1 MTVGD
6 SASGWGSNIG
16 RILGARHPA
25 KNGDAVM
32 NGTCPFAETIQPR
45 SEANPC
51 WLRAEF
57 PAELFC
63 FGERR
68 FSTRSSATA
77 PPSGKR
83 FARRAAAKRLLS
95 SVVIGLALT
104 GCSSAKLLSVQDV
117 SKGPASRPAV
127 VYVAD
132 FELAPDSIQSET
144 LFAWLPLH
152 AYLEQSKARS
162 LVATMSTSIV
172 EDLAKKG
179 IAADRL
185 PANSSFPK
193 QGWLV
198 RGVFMKI
205 DEGNRVKRA
214 IIGFGSGQTDL
225 EVATS
230 TDELSAET
238 APAPLY
244 RAQTGAKSNKLP
256 GAAITLNPYVAA
268 AKFVLDGHD
277 LDRSTR
283 ATAEKIADEIAA
295 RVTGMPEPA
304 RSGVSS
310 SKMAAANEQ
319 RTIPSGMIERIL
331 APTTVTGT

>member
-1 MTVGD
+1 
-6 SASGWGSNIG
+6 
-16 RILGARHPA
+16 
-25 KNGDAVM
+25 M
-32 NGTCPFAETIQPR
+32 NETYPFAETIQPG

-51 WLRAEF
+51 RLRAEF
-57 PAELFC
+57 SAELFC
-63 FGERR
+63 FDERR
-68 FSTRSSATA
+68 LSVLSSATA
-77 PPSGKR
+77 PPSSKR
-83 FARRAAAKRLLS
+83 SARRAAAKCLLS

-104 GCSSAKLLSVQDV
+104 GCSTAKLLSVEDV
-117 SKGPASRPAV
+117 SQGPASRPAV

-132 FELAPDSIQSET
+132 FELAPDSIQSES

-172 EDLAKKG
+172 DDLAKKG

-185 PANSSFPK
+185 PANSPLPK

-205 DEGNRVKRA
+205 DEGNRVRRA
-214 IIGFGSGQTDL
+214 VIGFGSGQTDL
-225 EVATS
+225 EVDTS
-230 TDELSAET
+230 TDDLSAGT

-244 RAQTGAKSNKLP
+244 RAQTDAKSNKLP
-256 GAAITLNPYVAA
+256 GAVITLNPYVAA

-295 RVTGMPEPA
+295 RVTGSPQRDQHDEPA
-304 RSGVSS
+304 RNTVSS
-310 SKMAAANEQ
+310 KTAGE
-319 RTIPSGMIERIL
+319 
-331 APTTVTGT
+331 